1 MESEELKSAF
11 EMPYVGGV
19 VESAR
24 TPSRPNRIKVRLVF
38 THCEQ
43 VGEKTFR
50 QNYNTAEAVI
60 ECHAPK
66 EEVKGHLVGVEV
78 LGYEDE
84 EFA

>member
-1 MESEELKSAF
+1 MSESETNKQIKEFIETKTVS
-11 EMPYVGGV
+11 VN
-19 VESAR
+19 
-24 TPSRPNRIKVRLVF
+24 PSRPNRIKVRLVF

-43 VGEKTFR
+43 IGEKTFR